1 MSFVLT
7 LLVAC
12 TPDNEISRR
21 STTDVF
27 SQEPLSEVDILWVID
42 DSNSMAEEQL
52 LVADGFESFI
62 SSLAE
67 TNIDFHVGVVSTD
80 MDLSNPSRGV
90 LLGTPAVLTADTPN
104 YVNKFA
110 NRVKVG
116 VEGSDKEKGLA
127 ASVAAL
133 SEPLVSGANDGFLR
147 PDAHLSVIYVSDE
160 DDCSDNDAL
169 AGDYGDACYS
179 KEGQLVA
186 VKDLIYQL
194 KGTKDPGRRVIAS
207 AIVGPD
213 AAQGC
218 EDSWPGHRYQ
228 ATANATGG
236 QIGNI
241 CDADFSDIMEELG
254 LAVSELNRSFELS
267 YTPVLETMEV
277 YVEDTF
283 IPQDDVEGWRYAETS
298 SLLVF
303 DGDYVPE
310 RGAQIFV
317 TYEVAGSANRDEE

>member
-1 MSFVLT
+1 MSLALT
-7 LLVAC
+7 LLMAC

-27 SQEPLSEVDILWVID
+27 YQEPLSEVDILWVID
-42 DSNSMAEEQL
+42 DSNSMAEEQI

-62 SSLAE
+62 SSLAD
-67 TNIDFHVGVVSTD
+67 TNIDFHVGVISTD
-80 MDLSNPSRGV
+80 MDLSNAERGV
-90 LLGTPAVLTADTPN
+90 LLGNPAVLTSETPN
-104 YVNKFA
+104 YINKFA

-133 SEPLVSGANDGFLR
+133 SEPLASGANEGFLR
-147 PDAHLSVIYVSDE
+147 PGAHLSIIYVSDE

-169 AGDYGDACYS
+169 AADKGDACYS

-194 KGTKDPGRRVIAS
+194 KGTKDPGRRVVAS

-228 ATANATGG
+228 AVADATGG
-236 QIGNI
+236 KIGDI

-254 LAVSELNRSFELS
+254 LSVSELNRSFELS

-277 YVEDTF
+277 YVDDEF
-283 IPQDDVEGWRYAETS
+283 VPQDDVEGWRYAEVS

-303 DGDYVPE
+303 DGDYVPP
-310 RGAQIFV
+310 RGAEIFV
-317 TYEVAGSANRDEE
+317 SYEVAGSANRDDE